1 MITPILR
8 LVLIYFALI
17 AALVAVFNR
26 DRLAGLFGGGEASVA
41 AATEANAPQ
50 TRAYTPVAP
59 PVNPGPEAQVAPAA
73 DMPVYGSDL
82 QTPLAAEAPQAQA
95 QAQAHPQAKA
105 QTQPQ
110 ATPPSDAA
118 NAQAAIAAALNA
130 ARGAY
135 WRGDVEGAK
144 AQILALTRAH
154 PQNADLQGELGN
166 LYFYLREFPAAVE
179 AWHRAGVLLIEQG
192 EAPQSRGFTQALAMI
207 DPEKAADL
215 AARAQGR

>member
-26 DRLAGLFGGGEASVA
+26 DRLTGLFGGGEAAVT
-41 AATEANAPQ
+41 ATEASAPQ
-50 TRAYTPVAP
+50 PKAYTPVAP
-59 PVNPGPEAQVAPAA
+59 PVNPGPEAPVAPAA

-82 QTPLAAEAPQAQA
+82 QAPLAGDTPQSQPQQQPQAQ
-95 QAQAHPQAKA
+95 P
-105 QTQPQ
+105 QPQ
-110 ATPPSDAA
+110 PQPQTSAPSEGA

-144 AQILALTRAH
+144 AQMLALTRAH
-154 PQNADLQGELGN
+154 PQNVDLQGELGN
-166 LYFYLREFPAAVE
+166 LYFYLRDFPAAAE

-192 EAPQSRGFTQALAMI
+192 GAPQSRGFMQALGMI